1 MGLDGSVILKR
12 EICPHQPVVELAG
25 LDLQRLHIS
34 GDLLITAEVHDFE
47 GASTLSIE
55 WAADNDTQMWLDGV
69 WNWLRRSHRELDS
82 CQINSRGWAFDLT
95 EFDVLDEEGGD
106 DVHTGNVAGVH
117 CSVTL

>member
-1 MGLDGSVILKR
+1 MRLDRSVLFEGQFSPNQSVI
-12 EICPHQPVVELAG
+12 ELAG
-25 LDLQRLHIS
+25 FHLKRLHIA
-34 GDLLITAEVHDFE
+34 GDLLLTAEVHDFE
-47 GASTLSIE
+47 GASTLSIG

-69 WNWLRRSHRELDS
+69 WNRLRRCHRELDS

-95 EFDVLDEEGGD
+95 EFDVLDEERGD